1 MNYKIG
7 TIFGKP
13 QRIVFVYYQQQHS
26 HYSLFFIHNKQS
38 TISTTILRNSLE
50 SHIMHTDRTTAERE
64 AAMQVLLHH
73 RHLLNALH
81 QFSID
86 RLLKGFT
93 LLLRGFVDV
102 LLRRTVAEVAI
113 VESSRNLQTRDINLG
128 RSGNHM
134 ALIDTQE
141 RDFVQCKGTW
151 KSTAT
156 RTFYQTRAIIQMRA
170 VLKTRH
176 AFQHNDLP
184 GESKQFQ
191 Q

>member
-1 MNYKIG
+1 MNYKKVYF
-7 TIFGKP
+7 FGKP
-13 QRIVFVYYQQQHS
+13 LS
-26 HYSLFFIHNKQS
+26 YSFPLFLPQPHPSLLCIDNKQS

-64 AAMQVLLHH
+64 AAMQVFLHH

-81 QFSID
+81 QLSID

-93 LLLRGFVDV
+93 LLLCGFVDV

-113 VESSRNLQTRDINLG
+113 VDTSRNLQTRDINLG

-141 RDFVQCKGTW
+141 RDFVQCKGTCE
-151 KSTAT
+151 SPAT
-156 RTFYQTRAIIQMRA
+156 RTFYQTRAIIQTRA

>member
-1 MNYKIG
+1 MNYKKG
-7 TIFGKP
+7 AIFGKRP
-13 QRIVFVYYQQQHS
+13 CQIVFLFLKQQHS
-26 HYSLFFIHNKQS
+26 PSPLIVDNKQS

-64 AAMQVLLHH
+64 AAMQVFLHH
-73 RHLLNALH
+73 RYLLNALH
-81 QFSID
+81 QLSID

-93 LLLRGFVDV
+93 LLLRSFVDV

-113 VESSRNLQTRDINLG
+113 VDTSRNLQTRDINLG

-141 RDFVQCKGTW
+141 RDFVQCKGTC
-151 KSTAT
+151 KSPAT